1 MDLGGITAGSR
12 IFWDTLVVEKIIENC
27 AQNHTFPPVLL
38 HKSGF
43 FPSPPETCQVG
54 APMSWL
60 HGGTQITWG
69 GSVPCEEEPICHME
83 IGVSDLHGPAQPQP
97 QSNLSEVCPI
107 PYPHHSHGPSTRF
120 WPTGIS
126 VSHRNGRVPHDS
138 DASRFWS
145 KKSSSSQA
153 LSNCPA
159 TFHAV
164 SLCLNTSPAQRL
176 MLGLITESDRMK
188 HKNTI
193 RRYMYCVSQSPST
206 SALT

>member
-43 FPSPPETCQVG
+43 FPSPPNTCQVG

-60 HGGTQITWG
+60 HGGTHITWG

-83 IGVSDLHGPAQPQP
+83 IGVLDLHGPAQPQP

-107 PYPHHSHGPSTRF
+107 PYPHHSHGLSTRF

-126 VSHRNGRVPHDS
+126 VSPQARPCS
-138 DASRFWS
+138 TRFRRLS
-145 KKSSSSQA
+145 VLVKKI
-153 LSNCPA
+153 LKLP
-159 TFHAV
+159 
-164 SLCLNTSPAQRL
+164 
-176 MLGLITESDRMK
+176 GLIQLPCNLSCSVFVPQYIPRAK
-188 HKNTI
+188 AYAGFNH
-193 RRYMYCVSQSPST
+193 
-206 SALT
+206 

>member
-97 QSNLSEVCPI
+97 QSNLSEVCPSI
-107 PYPHHSHGPSTRF
+107 PPPFPWPLHQVLAHRDICFPTGTAVFHTIPTPLGSGQKNPQAPRPYPIALQPF
-120 WPTGIS
+120 MQCLC
-126 VSHRNGRVPHDS
+126 
-138 DASRFWS
+138 ASRHPPR
-145 KKSSSSQA
+145 KG
-153 LSNCPA
+153 
-159 TFHAV
+159 
-164 SLCLNTSPAQRL
+164 LCW
-176 MLGLITESDRMK
+176 
-188 HKNTI
+188 
-193 RRYMYCVSQSPST
+193 V
-206 SALT
+206 